1 MSEKDKEGLVVLM
14 RGVALGFGFVWL
26 LGFAVGYQNGFV
38 PFWLAGMS
46 VGCLWIAKKIGE
58 MD

>member
-58 MD
+58 